1 MIGLQLEN
9 VFYKYKKGKFL
20 LNDISI
26 ICKQGEVICL
36 LGPSGCG
43 KSTIL
48 KLIAGLEELRH
59 GSIYINNKLIVNSNF
74 CVPTEERN
82 VGLIFQHPSLFPH
95 QTVIENIMFA
105 VKDSSKMQKFNI
117 ALDILQSVNMGEY
130 KDMYP
135 YMLSGG
141 QQQLVTIAR
150 TIAQKPEIILL
161 DEPFS
166 SLDTALR
173 VNIRRHV
180 LSLLKSKGITVLL
193 VTHDPEEAL
202 EVADTIYVMRNG
214 SVVQYG
220 TPHEIYY
227 NPKDHMLAQFFG
239 EINHFIGTVQDS
251 SIQLPIGKIPVKNF
265 NDGEQIIVCI
275 RPEAIIS
282 DSDKGIAAVVKC
294 IKFFNNMVCVCV
306 NDHSYWMR
314 FTNVVLPQVGDTIF
328 ILLDLNKIL
337 LFKV

>member
-1 MIGLQLEN
+1 MVGLRLEN
-9 VFYKYKKGKFL
+9 VFYKYKKGQFL
-20 LNDISI
+20 LNDINI
-26 ICKQGEVICL
+26 NCKQGEVVCL

-48 KLIAGLEELRH
+48 KLIAGLEDLQY
-59 GSIYINNKLIVNSNF
+59 GSICINDKVVVDSNF
-74 CVPTEERN
+74 CMPTEKRN

-95 QTVIENIMFA
+95 QTVIENVMFA
-105 VKDSSKMQKFNI
+105 VKDSSKTQKFNI
-117 ALDILQSVNMGEY
+117 ALNVLQSINMVAY

-135 YMLSGG
+135 DMLSGG
-141 QQQLVTIAR
+141 QQQLITIAR
-150 TIAQKPEIILL
+150 VIAQKPEVILL

-173 VNIRRHV
+173 INIRRHV
-180 LSLLKSKGITVLL
+180 LSLLKSKKITVLL

-202 EVADTIYVMRNG
+202 EVADTVYIMRDG
-214 SVVQYG
+214 YIIQYG
-220 TPHEIYY
+220 TPYEIYY

-239 EINHFIGTVQDS
+239 EINHFVCTVKDYC
-251 SIQLPIGKIPVKNF
+251 IELPIGKIPAQSFAN
-265 NDGEQIIVCI
+265 GEEVVVCI

-282 DSDKGIAAVVKC
+282 HSNNGIKAVVKQ

-306 NDHSYWMR
+306 GDCLYWMR
-314 FTNVVLPQVGDTIF
+314 FANVVLPQIGDTIF

>member
-1 MIGLQLEN
+1 MIGLQLKN
-9 VFYKYKKGKFL
+9 VFYKYKKGQFL
-20 LNDISI
+20 LNDVNM
-26 ICKQGEVICL
+26 ICNQGEVICL

-48 KLIAGLEELRH
+48 KLIAGLEDLRH
-59 GSIYINNKLIVNSNF
+59 GSIYINNNLVVNSSF
-74 CVPTEERN
+74 CIPTEKRN

-95 QTVIENIMFA
+95 QTVIENVMFA
-105 VKDSSKMQKFNI
+105 VKDSSKVQKFNI
-117 ALDILQSVNMGEY
+117 ALDILQSVNMIAY

-135 YMLSGG
+135 DMLSGG

-150 TIAQKPEIILL
+150 AIAQKPEIILL

-173 VNIRRHV
+173 VNIRRRV
-180 LSLLKSKGITVLL
+180 LSLLKSKRITVLL

-202 EVADTIYVMRNG
+202 EVADTIYVMRDG
-214 SVVQYG
+214 FVVQYG
-220 TPHEIYY
+220 TPYEIYY

-239 EINHFIGTVQDS
+239 EINHFIGTVKDS
-251 SIQLPIGKIPVKNF
+251 SIELPIGKIPVQNF
-265 NDGEQIIVCI
+265 NDGEEVVVCI

-282 DSDKGIAAVVKC
+282 HSDKGIAAVVKH
-294 IKFFNNMVCVCV
+294 IKFFNNMVCVSV
-306 NDHSYWMR
+306 NNHSYWMR

>member
-9 VFYKYKKGKFL
+9 VSYKYKKGQFL
-20 LNDISI
+20 LSDVNI
-26 ICKQGEVICL
+26 ICKKGEVICL

-43 KSTIL
+43 KSTVL
-48 KLIAGLEELRH
+48 KLIAGLENLSQ
-59 GSIYINNKLIVNSNF
+59 GSIYINDKVIVNNDF
-74 CVPTEERN
+74 YVPTEKRN

-95 QTVIENIMFA
+95 QTVIENVMFA
-105 VKDSSKMQKFNI
+105 IKEPPKMQKFQV
-117 ALDILQSVNMGEY
+117 ALDILQSVNMGAY

-135 YMLSGG
+135 DMLSGG

-150 TIAQKPEIILL
+150 AIAQKPAIILL

-166 SLDTALR
+166 NLDTVLR
-173 VNIRRHV
+173 LNIRRNV

-202 EVADTIYVMRNG
+202 EVSDVIYVMRDG
-214 SVVQYG
+214 HVVQHG

-227 NPKDHMLAQFFG
+227 NPKDHMLARFFG
-239 EINHFIGTVQDS
+239 EVNHFVGIVRNSYIT
-251 SIQLPIGKIPVKNF
+251 LPIGKIPAQSF
-265 NDGEQIIVCI
+265 NDGEEVVVCI

-282 DSDKGIAAVVKC
+282 DPNRGIKGIVEH
-294 IKFFNNMVCVCV
+294 IKFFNNMVSVCV
-306 NDHSYWMR
+306 EGHSYWMR
-314 FTNVVLPQVGDTIF
+314 FNNVMLPQIGDTIF

-337 LFKV
+337 LFKI